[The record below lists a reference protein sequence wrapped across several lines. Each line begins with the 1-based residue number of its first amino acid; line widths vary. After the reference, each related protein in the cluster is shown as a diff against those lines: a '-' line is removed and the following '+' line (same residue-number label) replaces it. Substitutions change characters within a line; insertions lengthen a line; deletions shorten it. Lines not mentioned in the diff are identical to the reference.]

1 MGARAAFLLLGGQAI
16 PPVSLGSRVGMTRVV
31 GAAMSTFEGSTF
43 VGMGF
48 PGMGLIFLTSI
59 WAGGI
64 ILL

>member
-1 MGARAAFLLLGGQAI
+1 
-16 PPVSLGSRVGMTRVV
+16 VGP
-31 GAAMSTFEGSTF
+31 TF
-43 VGMGF
+43 VGRGF